1 MLETS
6 RKLVAAGVAIA
17 ALGATLGCN
26 QRAGAANRDTNND
39 GVVDTVATTA
49 TYDNERRDDKW
60 TDARIL
66 RAVVTANTLDSTLG
80 AFAVKAA
87 HSPGVKDFARTMMRD
102 HGATNGKARALGA
115 KASIAYDSSHIEKGD
130 PKADM
135 VEDAS
140 DKLNDLRKLQ
150 GIEFDKGYMQT
161 EVKMHEDVLNQI
173 DKDLI
178 PNAVN
183 VELRG
188 FLEAIRPTIA
198 SHLERAK
205 MLKEE
210 LDRGAVPTGG
220 R

>member
-1 MLETS
+1 MLETP
-6 RKLVAAGVAIA
+6 RRLLAAGVAIA
-17 ALGATLGCN
+17 ALGATVGCN

-49 TYDNERRDDKW
+49 SNDEW
-60 TDARIL
+60 TDAKIL

-87 HSPGVKDFARTMMRD
+87 HSPGVKDYARTMMRD
-102 HGATNGKARALGA
+102 HGGANAKARELGTRA
-115 KASIAYDSSHIEKGD
+115 NIAFDSAHIDKGD
-130 PKADM
+130 AKVEM
-135 VEDAS
+135 TEDAS
-140 DKLNDLRKLQ
+140 DKLNELRKLQ
-150 GIEFDKGYMQT
+150 ALEFDKGYMQT

-178 PNAVN
+178 PHAAN

-188 FLEAIRPTIA
+188 FLEQIRPTVA
-198 SHLERAK
+198 AHLERAK
-205 MLKEE
+205 MMKEE
-210 LDRGAVPTGG
+210 LDRGAVPAGG